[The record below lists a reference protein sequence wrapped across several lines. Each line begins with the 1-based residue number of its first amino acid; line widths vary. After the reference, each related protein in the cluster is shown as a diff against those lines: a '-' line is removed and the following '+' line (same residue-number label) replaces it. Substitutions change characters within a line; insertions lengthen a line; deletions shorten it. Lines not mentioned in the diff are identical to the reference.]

1 MYLFVNFRWILCWL
15 PLDIEK
21 GYQRNGMCTCFP
33 EKDFIVTRNPEQ
45 TWNAQECLQSKVTK
59 NEVQFCPNWEPVHWE
74 VDQRR
79 PPGGREFWGVF
90 FRKCQ
95 IQLNCWRWQE
105 RMLVPGVL
113 EQLSKDF
120 LPQRISRLLD
130 IALENVPFL
139 GMGKCSLNQTISL
152 YLFQSGKR
160 SKVEY

>member
-90 FRKCQ
+90 F
-95 IQLNCWRWQE
+95 QE
-105 RMLVPGVL
+105 VSDTAELLKMTREDVSTWCAWTAKQGLP
-113 EQLSKDF
+113 SPKDF
-120 LPQRISRLLD
+120 PTSGHCARECTFPRDGEMQLKPDNFI
-130 IALENVPFL
+130 IPF
-139 GMGKCSLNQTISL
+139 S
-152 YLFQSGKR
+152 
-160 SKVEY
+160 VW